1 MNSSLRDEDY
11 IKFLQDQGTLNC
23 LFNFLKKAFTKAC
36 LTYAIIGSTVKRSVI
51 PRPPVDMFIIEE
63 KTLMKLSNIKSYR

>member
-23 LFNFLKKAFTKAC
+23 SFDLQKEAFPKAWLAHNLIYNDT
-36 LTYAIIGSTVKRSVI
+36 IDI
-51 PRPPVDMFIIEE
+51 PSSRPPVDM
-63 KTLMKLSNIKSYR
+63 LMSLIQA